1 MIRRPDRPADPD
13 VRAGPETAPDIRGRA
28 VVGVFWSAAQKW
40 MVRASTLLAFILL
53 GRLLSPQEFGV
64 VALAMTIITMLGVV
78 SDAGFTPWIIQ
89 RRRLDR
95 TATSTAFWI
104 STGLGVALAAGLAL
118 LSVPV
123 ADALESTELRRV
135 LPALASTLVV
145 MGLSSVPAALL
156 QREMRFKE
164 LAIRQVVATVASV
177 VVAVALALAGA
188 GVWALV
194 AQTLVR
200 TVVAAVVLWS
210 TSDFRPG
217 FVWSR
222 ADAREMTGY
231 GTRSL
236 GVTLGTA
243 ARTQGEPFLIGV
255 VLGTVALG
263 YWAVAGRL
271 VAVVSDLF
279 SSAIGSVSGPVF
291 AELQDQPERLTRTFG
306 RVMSASGFVLV
317 PVMTAMAMVSMD
329 VVPFVFGRQWQLSAA
344 VASILAGGTLF
355 VGLASMQRGVLLGTG
370 RAGLELVVTT
380 GSVVGQFA
388 LVLGLGRFGL
398 PAVAVGVSAWAAVVF
413 LVRAVAIRREMG
425 IGIAA
430 YAQLLALLLAAGLA
444 AAVVLGVVHTADLE
458 GLARVAVVVLLGG
471 TVYAGV
477 ALLVARPTV
486 RDIRSAGGDV
496 IRRRRRRA
504 PASTGAAA
512 QVAR

>member
-1 MIRRPDRPADPD
+1 M
-13 VRAGPETAPDIRGRA
+13 
-28 VVGVFWSAAQKW
+28 VGVFWSAAQKW
-40 MVRASTLLAFILL
+40 MVRASTLLAFVLL

-64 VALAMTIITMLGVV
+64 VALAMTVITMLGVV
-78 SDAGFTPWIIQ
+78 SDAGFTPWLIQ

-104 STGLGVALAAGLAL
+104 SAVLGVVLAAGLVL

-123 ADALESTELRRV
+123 ADALDSAELRTI

-164 LAIRQVVATVASV
+164 LAIRQVLATAASV

-200 TVVAAVVLWS
+200 TVVAAIVLWW
-210 TSDFRPG
+210 TTDFRPA
-217 FVWSR
+217 FVLSR

-231 GTRSL
+231 GTKSL
-236 GVTLGTA
+236 GVTLGAA

-271 VAVVSDLF
+271 VAVVADLV
-279 SSAIGSVSGPVF
+279 SSAIGSVAGPVF
-291 AELQDQPERLTRTFG
+291 AELQDQPERLSRIYG

-317 PVMTAMAMVSMD
+317 PVMTAMAMVSLD

-355 VGLASMQRGVLLGTG
+355 VGLTSMQRWVLLSTG
-370 RAGLELVVTT
+370 RAGRELVLTT
-380 GSVVGQFA
+380 GSVIGQFA
-388 LVLGLGRFGL
+388 LVLVLGRFGL
-398 PAVAVGVSAWAAVVF
+398 PAVAVGVSLWAAAVF
-413 LVRAVAIRREMG
+413 VGRAVAIRRDMG
-425 IGIAA
+425 IGMGA

-444 AAVVLGVVHTADLE
+444 AAAVLGVVLAADLE

-471 TVYAGV
+471 AVYSGV
-477 ALLVARPTV
+477 ALLAARPTV
-486 RDIRSAGGDV
+486 RDIRSAAGDAMA
-496 IRRRRRRA
+496 RRRRRA
-504 PASTGAAA
+504 AASAGTSA
-512 QVAR
+512 QACP